1 MNPAPVAG
9 SADASRSAALFL
21 LAIAPGYASP
31 ISVSGRLGRPA
42 RSGDSFTDSEPGAM
56 AERRPERVAH
66 LVQAELATVFLREA
80 NDPRLRDLT
89 VTAVRMSADL
99 RVARVYVRTLGDTVD
114 ARAAAL
120 RALARAATFLRGRVG
135 RALGRSE
142 EHTSELQSPCN
153 LV

>member
-1 MNPAPVAG
+1 
-9 SADASRSAALFL
+9 
-21 LAIAPGYASP
+21 
-31 ISVSGRLGRPA
+31 
-42 RSGDSFTDSEPGAM
+42 M

-66 LVQAELATVFLREA
+66 LVQAELATLFLREA

-135 RALGRSE
+135 RALGLRV
-142 EHTSELQSPCN
+142 TPELRFEYDTQPDTARRVDD
-153 LV
+153 LLRAAKDGDAE